1 MLTSDAVELVSAGP
15 DWLQNRRRAA
25 ADRAAAAGL
34 PSSTEELWRY
44 TPIADLDIARFS
56 PVAVAP
62 DAVPAGFVT
71 DDVISGAAAIVDFVD
86 GHLVDLT
93 VDPSLADGLVVERMS
108 ESGDV
113 DDLLARTLG
122 SAADVFTE
130 TNLAFAHDP
139 IVVRI
144 SRGKSPDGAV
154 VIRHHT
160 KSKQALVCS
169 RVVVVAG
176 ENSEA
181 TVVEVQS
188 SADHEALVIPVTEL
202 IVEQAARLRYLA
214 VQDLGPSVWQIG
226 TQAATIDRD
235 GYLLASTVA
244 LGGHYAR
251 VRTDTKMIGRGAEGD
266 IMAIYL
272 GNGDQTLD
280 FRTFQQHV
288 APDTNSN
295 LMFKGALDDRSRSIY
310 TGLIRIEKEASG
322 VTAFQTNRN
331 VKLSDEAWAESVP
344 NLEIEN
350 NDVKCSHAS
359 AVGPIDADQRF
370 YLESRGVPAD
380 VADRLV
386 IQGFFSEVLTQL
398 PHAGIAELL
407 DAELTARLQL
417 VSNS

>member
-1 MLTSDAVELVSAGP
+1 MLSSDAVELVSSGP
-15 DWLQNRRRAA
+15 DWLQSRRREAA
-25 ADRAAAAGL
+25 QAAVDAGL
-34 PSSTEELWRY
+34 PSSSEELWRY
-44 TPIADLDIARFS
+44 TPIADLDIARFYPVVVP
-56 PVAVAP
+56 PVAA
-62 DAVPAGFVT
+62 PAGLVT
-71 DDVISGAAAIVDFVD
+71 DDVIGGAAAVVEFVD
-86 GHLVDLT
+86 GHLVSLK
-93 VDPSLADGLVVERMS
+93 VDDSLADGLVVESMS
-108 ESGDV
+108 ERGHG
-113 DDLLARTLG
+113 DDLLGGTLG
-122 SAADVFTE
+122 SAADVFTD

-144 SRGKSPDGAV
+144 ARGKSPKGSI
-154 VIRHHT
+154 VIRHNT
-160 KSKQALVCS
+160 QSADALVCS

-181 TVVEVQS
+181 TVVEVHS
-188 SADHEALVIPVTEL
+188 SADTEAVVVPVTEL

-214 VQDLGPSVWQIG
+214 VQDLGSSVWQIG
-226 TQAATIDRD
+226 TQTATIDRD

-251 VRTDTKMIGRGAEGD
+251 VRTDTRMIGRGAEGD

-272 GNGDQTLD
+272 GSGDQTLD

-331 VKLSDEAWAESVP
+331 IKLSKHAWAESVP

-359 AVGPIDADQRF
+359 AVGPIDEDQRF
-370 YLESRGVPAD
+370 YLESRGVPTE
-380 VADRLV
+380 VAERLV
-386 IQGFFSEVLTQL
+386 IQGFFGEVLKQL
-398 PHAGIAELL
+398 PHAGIAEMLE
-407 DAELTARLQL
+407 AELTARLQL
-417 VSNS
+417 VSSS

>member
-1 MLTSDAVELVSAGP
+1 MFTSDAVELVSSGP
-15 DWLQNRRRAA
+15 DWLQARRRAA
-25 ADRAAAAGL
+25 ASAAADAGL
-34 PSSTEELWRY
+34 PSSSEELWRY

-56 PVAVAP
+56 PVAVP
-62 DAVPAGFVT
+62 PEAVRVSIVT
-71 DDVISGAAAIVDFVD
+71 DEAISGAAATVEFVD
-86 GHLVDLT
+86 GHLVNLT
-93 VDPSLADGLVVERMS
+93 VDETLADGVVVERIS
-108 ESGDV
+108 DAVEA
-113 DDLLARTLG
+113 DDLMGTTLG
-122 SAADVFTE
+122 SAGDAFTD

-144 SRGKSPDGAV
+144 SPGKAPGGPI

-160 KSKQALVCS
+160 QSKDALVCS

-181 TVVEVQS
+181 TVVEIQS
-188 SADHEALVIPVTEL
+188 SADHDALVIPVTEL
-202 IVEQAARLRYLA
+202 IVEQSARLRYLA
-214 VQDLGPSVWQIG
+214 VQDLARSVWQIG

-266 IMAIYL
+266 IMAVYL
-272 GNGDQTLD
+272 GDGDQTLD

-288 APDTNSN
+288 APDTHSN
-295 LMFKGALDDRSRSIY
+295 LMFKGALDGRSRSIY

-359 AVGPIDADQRF
+359 AVGPIDEDQRF
-370 YLESRGVPAD
+370 YLESRGVPSD

-407 DAELTARLQL
+407 EAELTARLQL
-417 VSNS
+417 VSSS